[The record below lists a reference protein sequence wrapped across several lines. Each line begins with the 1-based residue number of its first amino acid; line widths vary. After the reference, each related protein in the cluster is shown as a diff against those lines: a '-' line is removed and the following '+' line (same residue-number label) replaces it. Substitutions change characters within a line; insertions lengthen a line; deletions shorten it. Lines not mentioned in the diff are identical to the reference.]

1 MNALRSTPVMLAL
14 VFLALLPASA
24 FAVAPTNDA
33 LAGAVPLDAG
43 YATAAIVSIP
53 PDSPTG
59 GWVGATNTEDS
70 NPDQPTAPTCLG
82 SPGYHSMWY
91 SLHVPEAS
99 VLTAA
104 FRSDDTNIFK
114 PLVSIIGVSN
124 FHYDEVACALAG
136 NALPGGVDVSA
147 SSYVPAGD
155 YLIRI
160 ASATNPNTSV
170 PVLPSLQLTEVLR
183 DVTPPVIRVASSKTV
198 GVRKPFTFDATIST
212 DAGSGVDFSTA
223 AWTFRDA
230 GSDHPFTSADSPTP
244 AIATYSWKTS
254 GLHLVSLTLYDRDGN
269 KSTYSFNVF
278 VHSFVPPR
286 VRMRV
291 VAPKPGARQIRILLT
306 HDQPVRV
313 RLVVLQEGTI
323 LRTVPSKSIPGSRV
337 TTSVTIALQHTV
349 AKSGY
354 VFVSGT
360 ASDVSSNPNTVAL
373 KMCSVRPGGPG
384 LLCA

>member
-1 MNALRSTPVMLAL
+1 MRSSTVILAL
-14 VFLALLPASA
+14 ALLALLPASA
-24 FAVAPTNDA
+24 LAVAPTNDA
-33 LAGAVPLDAG
+33 LAGAAPLTPG
-43 YATAAIVSIP
+43 YATADIVNVP
-53 PDSPTG
+53 PDSPIG

-70 NPDQPTAPTCLG
+70 NPDQPTAPSCLG

-114 PLVSIIGVSN
+114 PLVSVIDVSSSPN
-124 FHYDEVACALAG
+124 VEVACALAG
-136 NALPGGVDVSA
+136 NALPGDVDVSA

-160 ASATNPNTSV
+160 ASATLPNPNV
-170 PVLPSLQLTEVLR
+170 AGLPSLQLTETLR
-183 DVTPPVIRVASSKTV
+183 DVTPPVIRVTSSKTV
-198 GVRKPFTFDATIST
+198 GVRKPFTFNATAST
-212 DAGSGVDFSTA
+212 DAGSGVDFSRAT
-223 AWTFRDA
+223 WTFRDA
-230 GSDHPFTSADSPTP
+230 GSEHSFTSADSPTP

-254 GLHLVSLTLYDRDGN
+254 GLHAVSLTLYDRGGN
-269 KSTYSFNVF
+269 ASTYSFNVF

-323 LRTVPSKSIPGSRV
+323 LRTVPSKSITGSRV
-337 TTSVTIALQHTV
+337 TTSVTIALQHKV
-349 AKSGY
+349 AKTGY

-360 ASDVSSNPNTVAL
+360 ASDVSSNPNTVPL
-373 KMCSVRPGGPG
+373 KMCSMRPGRPG
-384 LLCA
+384 VLCA